1 MEEKGFV
8 LESDHPY
15 AYAMQYSDAYDDVV
29 EWLEQ
34 HDHIGEL
41 DKAGFFDGVA
51 VYALYDELRI
61 SYKRN
66 FSGIK
71 KRSRATGSLDYVGY
85 HEKYYKLHLSRSGES
100 HWHYVFQ

>member
-1 MEEKGFV
+1 MKYFNSNEFDKEMQKVKNIMEEKGFV
-8 LESDHPY
+8 LKSDHPY

-34 HDHIGEL
+34 HDYIGEL

-61 SYKRN
+61 SYKE
-66 FSGIK
+66 ILAELK
-71 KRSRATGSLDYVGY
+71 KEAERQA
-85 HEKYYKLHLSRSGES
+85 H
-100 HWHYVFQ
+100 

>member
-1 MEEKGFV
+1 MKYFNSNEFDKEMQKVKNIMEEKGFV

-34 HDHIGEL
+34 HDYIGEL

-61 SYKRN
+61 SYKE
-66 FSGIK
+66 ILAELK
-71 KRSRATGSLDYVGY
+71 KEAERQA
-85 HEKYYKLHLSRSGES
+85 H
-100 HWHYVFQ
+100 